1 MKLRK
6 CNAQNKPPFDGGA
19 NKAKKRHVRKRTSHR
34 RGFGYFPLIETDAM
48 RGETMM
54 TIFKTFLAA
63 TALALTLGLTTAT
76 VSAPAMADGF
86 DTCGA
91 TPSGTC

>member
-1 MKLRK
+1 M
-6 CNAQNKPPFDGGA
+6 
-19 NKAKKRHVRKRTSHR
+19 T
-34 RGFGYFPLIETDAM
+34 
-48 RGETMM
+48 
-54 TIFKTFLAA
+54 TIFKAFLITAA
-63 TALALTLGLTTAT
+63 FALTLGLTTAT

>member
-1 MKLRK
+1 M
-6 CNAQNKPPFDGGA
+6 
-19 NKAKKRHVRKRTSHR
+19 T
-34 RGFGYFPLIETDAM
+34 
-48 RGETMM
+48 

-86 DTCGA
+86 DTCCA

>member
-1 MKLRK
+1 
-6 CNAQNKPPFDGGA
+6 
-19 NKAKKRHVRKRTSHR
+19 
-34 RGFGYFPLIETDAM
+34 
-48 RGETMM
+48 MM

-63 TALALTLGLTTAT
+63 TALVLTLGLTTAT